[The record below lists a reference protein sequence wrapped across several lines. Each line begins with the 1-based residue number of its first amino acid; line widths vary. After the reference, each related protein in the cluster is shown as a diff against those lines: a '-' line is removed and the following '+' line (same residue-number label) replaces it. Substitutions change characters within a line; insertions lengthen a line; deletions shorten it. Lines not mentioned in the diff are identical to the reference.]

1 MTGARL
7 LSLVWQS
14 INRNRRDFV
23 FSSVG
28 IVIGIA
34 TLIFFTALGA
44 GIKETVLEKVFVVR
58 QLEIEQKSYEFGG
71 RRTSSLFGR
80 KKLDDRVVEKLG
92 KLDGVASVYPK
103 MKFAFPAGFY
113 GGKQILGQD
122 VRGELIADGI
132 PTELVAGDMEE
143 GMAVAFKDYGAELA
157 CEADADCPAG
167 HACADG
173 VCAGAAC
180 SPRTEATDCAAPSY
194 CLPDENVCAMP
205 IPAIANP
212 ALLEIYNGS
221 LHTALGGAAGVV
233 SELPKLG
240 QTAFIGLE
248 AKAVLGRSFFVGA
261 ASKGKAVTR
270 RVRLVGFSDKAIN
283 LGVTIPIGYV
293 ARFNKQF
300 NPNLADEDDEYHSI
314 VVETSSN
321 DAIAS
326 VARAVTED
334 MGFALSDK
342 YENAERA
349 SLLILLIQLVFN
361 LISVIIL
368 AVAAVNIMHTFLMII
383 LERRRELGLMRALG
397 ATRAEI
403 RALVLTEATAL
414 GAFGGLTGVAL
425 GVLSTLTVDAIFA
438 SQVQDF
444 PFKPDSLFV
453 FAPWMFAVS
462 LGAALLFCWV
472 GALLP
477 SIRASRIDPAAAL
490 TGR

>member
-1 MTGARL
+1 M
-7 LSLVWQS
+7 
-14 INRNRRDFV
+14 
-23 FSSVG
+23 
-28 IVIGIA
+28 
-34 TLIFFTALGA
+34 
-44 GIKETVLEKVFVVR
+44 K
-58 QLEIEQKSYEFGG
+58 
-71 RRTSSLFGR
+71 
-80 KKLDDRVVEKLG
+80 
-92 KLDGVASVYPK
+92 SVYPK

-132 PTELVAGDMEE
+132 PTELVEGDLADDMP
-143 GMAVAFKDYGAELA
+143 VNFVDYGAELS
-157 CEADADCPAG
+157 CKEDADCPAG
-167 HACADG
+167 HACGEG
-173 VCAGAAC
+173 VCAGVAC
-180 SPRTEATDCAAPSY
+180 TPRTEATDCAAPSY
-194 CLPDENVCAMP
+194 CLPDKEVCGMP
-205 IPAIANP
+205 IPALANP

-221 LHTALGGAAGVV
+221 LHTALGGASGVV
-233 SELPKLG
+233 SELPQLG
-240 QTAFIGLE
+240 KTAFIGLE

-261 ASKGKAVTR
+261 ASKGDAVTR
-270 RVRLVGFSDKAIN
+270 RIRLVGFSDKAIN
-283 LGVTIPIGYV
+283 LGVTVPIGYV
-293 ARFNKQF
+293 SRFNKQF
-300 NPNLADEDDEYHSI
+300 NPKLAGEDDEYHSI

-321 DAIAS
+321 DAIAG
-326 VARAVTED
+326 VAQAVTED

-383 LERRRELGLMRALG
+383 LERRKELGLMRALG
-397 ATRAEI
+397 ATRSEI

-414 GAFGGLTGVAL
+414 GTFGGTFGVLL
-425 GVLSTLTVDAIFA
+425 GVLATLSVDAVFN

-444 PFKPDSLFV
+444 PFKPESLFV
-453 FAPWMFAVS
+453 FSPWMFAVS
-462 LGAALLFCWV
+462 IGAALLFCWI